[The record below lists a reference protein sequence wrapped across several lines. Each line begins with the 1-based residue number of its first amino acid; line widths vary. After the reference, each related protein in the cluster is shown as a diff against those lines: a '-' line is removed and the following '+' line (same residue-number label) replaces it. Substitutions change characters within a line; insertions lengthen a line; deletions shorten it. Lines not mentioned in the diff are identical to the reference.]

1 MRGAY
6 GKPYGLAARVTIN
19 QIMFSIRT
27 TLKGEDHACEALR
40 KVFISPS
47 RTFLPLCPSSL
58 TGAVVYRVNEAR
70 TRKILLAT
78 CTRES
83 LDHECVLSLGLRVC
97 RAVQGQVPRT
107 SARVCVSQL
116 GFLSFPQGC
125 LHRRAADD
133 CRGQDHMERFRSLQ
147 IPLSFSLSQ
156 KTTLMPWPNMRR
168 CPQIPHLALYL
179 LSLPSLFSPPS
190 FTHREVRAWCFPPA
204 RALVLFLSR
213 HDSQTNHMI
222 RIEA

>member
-147 IPLSFSLSQ
+147 IPLSFSLS
-156 KTTLMPWPNMRR
+156 KHHT
-168 CPQIPHLALYL
+168 HALAQHAT
-179 LSLPSLFSPPS
+179 SLPSNPSSCPLSFVIALSLFSPFLHASRSARVVLSSGTCAS
-190 FTHREVRAWCFPPA
+190 FVSEQA
-204 RALVLFLSR
+204 RFTNES
-213 HDSQTNHMI
+213 HD
-222 RIEA
+222 